1 LFINFI
7 MSILGND
14 LQSLLKNGSGNQQT
28 SNQAYLVDSSIVS
41 SLLSQQQQQQQQ
53 AFLSSSSFA
62 LNPFLANAI
71 QNMSS
76 FHERVANVSSFPSAR
91 APVVANLPPLPTN
104 LPGPLGLTSLGRHTS
119 LGRQT
124 SLGLF
129 RGISIGSVGSVITD
143 DAAQSS
149 AVPTNQ
155 LLQEQHQSLRERM
168 KQLHSLLGETEKV
181 AAATSAPVASVTVP
195 TTVGSAPLKRS
206 WEEPSSADLQITEEA
221 QWEDPT
227 PKRRR
232 MSGSSMDSSS
242 SGNNNRFKT
251 YQTEQWSEKFE
262 DLMQFR
268 NKQGHCCVPHAFQEN
283 PSLAR
288 WVKRQRYQYKLFISG
303 DPASTL
309 TQERID
315 VLERIGFV
323 WDSHSAAWETR
334 YAELA
339 DFLRMNGH
347 TNVPSRYENSQ
358 LATWVKCQRRQYKM
372 RKEIGLSIDQKK
384 KTLLSDARIQRLEAL
399 GFEWELRTRKS
410 D

>member
-1 LFINFI
+1 
-7 MSILGND
+7 
-14 LQSLLKNGSGNQQT
+14 
-28 SNQAYLVDSSIVS
+28 
-41 SLLSQQQQQQQQ
+41 
-53 AFLSSSSFA
+53 
-62 LNPFLANAI
+62 
-71 QNMSS
+71 
-76 FHERVANVSSFPSAR
+76 
-91 APVVANLPPLPTN
+91 
-104 LPGPLGLTSLGRHTS
+104 
-119 LGRQT
+119 
-124 SLGLF
+124 
-129 RGISIGSVGSVITD
+129 
-143 DAAQSS
+143 
-149 AVPTNQ
+149 
-155 LLQEQHQSLRERM
+155 M